1 MALAGPRGA
10 SPDHARLMAGGV
22 GSGVRFNRAHAMS
35 RHFKAGNHVRW
46 NADAGHVTGTLRQMH
61 TGDAQWNG
69 GTRHCSEDAPQSE
82 IGSDRTDH
90 MAVRTGSA
98 LEKA

>member
-1 MALAGPRGA
+1 
-10 SPDHARLMAGGV
+10 MAGGV
-22 GSGVRFNRAHAMS
+22 GSGVRFNRAYAMP

-46 NADAGHVTGTLRQMH
+46 NADAGHVTGSIRKVH
-61 TGDAQWNG
+61 ARDSKWKG
-69 GTRHCSEDAPQSE
+69 GTRHCSEDAPKSE
-82 IGSDRTDH
+82 IESDRTDH